1 MLFFLFVFI
10 LYLLVIYSIVFYY
23 GLSMFIFCFVFMLQ
37 NCIISFTYLHMEMY
51 YWQYRVLNPCFSTEW
66 SCLLIQKQDIHKNV
80 RFVYTE

>member
-51 YWQYRVLNPCFSTEW
+51 YWQYRVLNSCFSTEW